1 LAPVSDAL
9 TGAINA
15 EIVAGMVF
23 EMNAA
28 PEREQVRR
36 VRRL

>member
-15 EIVAGMVF
+15 EIVAVRVF
-23 EMNAA
+23 EIM
-28 PEREQVRR
+28 
-36 VRRL
+36 RRLKESGFDA